1 MTQPPSLPDRGHGV
15 YCMLTLTSVCK
26 KGGEEVVCHD
36 QCETNFKRSKTEPTF
51 KFLPLDVNTLS

>member
-1 MTQPPSLPDRGHGV
+1 
-15 YCMLTLTSVCK
+15 MLTLTSVCK
-26 KGGEEVVCHD
+26 KGGEEVVC